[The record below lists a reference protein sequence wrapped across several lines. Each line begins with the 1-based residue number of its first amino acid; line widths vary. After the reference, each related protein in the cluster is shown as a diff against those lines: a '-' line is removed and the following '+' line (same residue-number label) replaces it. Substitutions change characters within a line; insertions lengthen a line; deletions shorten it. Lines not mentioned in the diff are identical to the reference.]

1 MLDNGLVEMHSDL
14 IRLVFNEIGQIELDL
29 LNRGIKSITMRLRI
43 RKGLYIEESLEIYFD

>member
-29 LNRGIKSITMRLRI
+29 LNRGIKSITMRVRI